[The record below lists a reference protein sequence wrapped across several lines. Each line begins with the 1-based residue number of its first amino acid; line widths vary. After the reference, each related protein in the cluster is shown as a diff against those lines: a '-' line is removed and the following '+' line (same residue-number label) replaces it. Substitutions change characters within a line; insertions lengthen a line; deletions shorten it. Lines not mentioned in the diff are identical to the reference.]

1 MGSFS
6 VQVESISQESVIASR
21 FNFKHVV
28 SSDNGSSFLV
38 SDT

>member
-1 MGSFS
+1 MGFLSI
-6 VQVESISQESVIASR
+6 QVESISQESVIALR